1 MTLVSTGVSRAI
13 IESQGIP
20 ERAVSGPL
28 TERLV
33 SLDAYR
39 GFVMI
44 VLSLEGYLPTIAQKF
59 PHSGSWQA
67 LGRQF
72 VHVDWDG
79 GVFWDLIQPSFM
91 YVERYAVLVL
101 YAFSKIRERIVGLLT
116 NNLRITTCCDDHVG

>member
-1 MTLVSTGVSRAI
+1 M
-13 IESQGIP
+13 
-20 ERAVSGPL
+20 
-28 TERLV
+28 

-59 PHSGSWQA
+59 PHSGSWQG

-91 YVERYAVLVL
+91 
-101 YAFSKIRERIVGLLT
+101 FIVGVAIPFSYFS
-116 NNLRITTCCDDHVG
+116 RRAKGECSGKIAVHVVIALSC